1 MKTEIDFLRELE
13 ADFEALAL
21 DERAPA
27 RRPVRATRRPAKRVL
42 ALSSVAV
49 LILAGVIGYHV
60 RQQRQSTGI
69 QAGWF
74 GYAPQLTQAERAR
87 LAFLPPPPSAQ
98 PGPASS
104 PAHAGA
110 TVAQQLVK
118 PPLVGPQIVKTAQM
132 TLVVKKGRFDSA
144 FQQASLVAS
153 RYAGY
158 IDSSSTAGGDAKS
171 GRLRIRV
178 PARSFERALQEL
190 RALGTVEAESVS
202 GQDVTADYVDL
213 QARIRTW
220 EAQESVLLQLMSQ
233 ASTVADTL
241 RVQRELQDVQLTIER
256 LKGQLRVLNDQTEN
270 STIALSLREEGA
282 VARKATNAAPW
293 LPSFGEAWRDTV
305 RGFLGVAFS
314 VVIGLGY
321 LIPIGILALMAWF
334 GYRRLR
340 VNA

>member
-27 RRPVRATRRPAKRVL
+27 GRTVGVTRRPTKRVL
-42 ALSSVAV
+42 ALSGIAV
-49 LILAGVIGYHV
+49 LIIAGVLGYRV
-60 RQQRQSTGI
+60 RQDRPTNLAALPHTGP
-69 QAGWF
+69 QAI
-74 GYAPQLTQAERAR
+74 ERAAGVPR
-87 LAFLPPPPSAQ
+87 RPTYGGAQGSAPAVPPP
-98 PGPASS
+98 
-104 PAHAGA
+104 A
-110 TVAQQLVK
+110 TGGQL
-118 PPLVGPQIVKTAQM
+118 PLVGPQIVKTAQV

-171 GRLRIRV
+171 GRLQIRV

-190 RALGTVEAESVS
+190 RALGTVEGEKVS

-220 EAQESVLLQLMSQ
+220 EAQESVLLKLMAQ

-282 VARKATNAAPW
+282 VTKQTKAAPW

-321 LIPIGILALMAWF
+321 LIPIGILALIAWF

-340 VNA
+340 VTA